1 MIDTHCHIDLYPNPS
16 NLILQTERDK
26 IITILVT
33 NLPSSFEIAYSHV
46 KGLRY
51 VRLALGLHPLVACN
65 HNKEKKLFEKFIK
78 QTSYIG
84 EVGLDFSNAGIL
96 TKKIQ
101 IESFKFVLEII
112 RNMKKFM
119 TIHSRKA
126 ESVILDILEE
136 ENRSPVVFHWYSGPL
151 NLIDRALSLGHYFS
165 INPAMINTKHGRK
178 IIERLSF
185 DRVLTETDG
194 PFVKMEKC
202 TAYPKDV
209 SLVENYL
216 SKIWQMNKCDTSNN
230 IKNNFYKLIN
240 PLKIIIK

>member
-16 NLILQTERDK
+16 KLVLQTERDK

-46 KGLRY
+46 KGFRY
-51 VRLALGLHPLVACN
+51 IRLALGLHPLFAHKNSV
-65 HNKEKKLFEKFIK
+65 EKRLFKKFVD

-84 EVGLDFSNAGIL
+84 EVGLDFSSAGIS
-96 TKKIQ
+96 TKEIQ
-101 IESFKFVLEII
+101 IESFKFVLKAI
-112 RNMKKFM
+112 RNKPKFIS
-119 TIHSRKA
+119 IHSRKA
-126 ESVILDILEE
+126 ESEVLDGLEE
-136 ENRSPVVFHWYSGPL
+136 ENRSPVVFHWYSGPV

-165 INPAMINTKHGRK
+165 INPAMIYTKHGRK
-178 IIERLSF
+178 IVEKLPL

-194 PFVKMEKC
+194 PFVKMKGY

-216 SKIWQMNKCDTSNN
+216 SEIWQMNKYDTSKN
-230 IKNNFYKLIN
+230 IKNNFYKLMSIIN
-240 PLKIIIK
+240 

>member
-1 MIDTHCHIDLYPNPS
+1 MIDSHCHIDLYPNPS
-16 NLILQTERDK
+16 KLILQTERNK

-33 NLPSSFEIAYSHV
+33 NLPSFFEIAYSHV
-46 KGLRY
+46 KGFRY
-51 VRLALGLHPLVACN
+51 IRLALGLHPLFAHKYSV
-65 HNKEKKLFEKFIK
+65 EKRLFEKFVD

-84 EVGLDFSNAGIL
+84 EVGLDFSAAGIS
-96 TKKIQ
+96 TKEIQ
-101 IESFKFVLEII
+101 IESFKFVLKAI
-112 RNMKKFM
+112 RNKPKFM
-119 TIHSRKA
+119 SIHSRKA
-126 ESVILDILEE
+126 ESEVLDGLEE
-136 ENRSPVVFHWYSGPL
+136 ENRAPVVFHWYSGPL

-178 IIERLSF
+178 IIEKLPF

-194 PFVKMEKC
+194 PFVKMQKR

-216 SKIWQMNKCDTSNN
+216 SEIWQMNKYDTSKN

-240 PLKIIIK
+240 PLKIIY